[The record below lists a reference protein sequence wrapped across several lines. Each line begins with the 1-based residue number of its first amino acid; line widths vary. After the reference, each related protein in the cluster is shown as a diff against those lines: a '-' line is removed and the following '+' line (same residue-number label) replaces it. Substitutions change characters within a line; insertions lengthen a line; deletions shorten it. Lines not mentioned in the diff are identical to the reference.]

1 MPTQAERLTLA
12 AAITAVMSEPAPPR
26 SHHGIMPQAALR
38 W

>member
-26 SHHGIMPQAALR
+26 SHHGIMLRAALR